1 MKRALRVVNRIIRL
15 LMVVGGSCGV
25 LACLW
30 ALVDPSITTGSGG
43 MLSAH
48 APSPR
53 WRAAFG
59 LVFSIGMILFG
70 SGVLRHREL
79 P

>member
-30 ALVDPSITTGSGG
+30 ALVDPSITTGSGWAARV
-43 MLSAH
+43 SA
-48 APSPR
+48 R
-53 WRAAFG
+53 R
-59 LVFSIGMILFG
+59 L
-70 SGVLRHREL
+70 
-79 P
+79 

>member
-1 MKRALRVVNRIIRL
+1 MQAMNRIIRILCL
-15 LMVVGGSCGV
+15 LAGAIGALICT
-25 LACLW
+25 W
-30 ALVDPSITTGSGG
+30 ALVDPSILPAMVDTGVF
-43 MLSAH
+43 AP
-48 APSPR
+48 PSPR

-59 LVFSIGMILFG
+59 LVFSVAMLGYG